1 MPETFVSSIDEIK
14 ENIQTFTAYRLST
27 DHVEKEFYIKRA
39 INGIRF
45 VMFYSSGVASFAPAR
60 FLGYAKNDTR
70 KHDEAAARTGM
81 DTNKAITRLL
91 GEPALDG
98 YCEKLYQSFC
108 KSIGLAPKKTGA
120 IGSERRYWSLLAD
133 SDLLLDDIAR
143 VNLSDET
150 PETLKRGLVDARMG
164 TGDFRRAVAALW
176 GACAVTGCS
185 NHVVLR
191 VSAIKPW
198 RHAIDAERLDPHNA
212 LLLIPNLAVAFE
224 TGLISFDPD
233 GAMLL
238 SARLT
243 AEDRAALGI
252 TDTLRLTLTAQQAHY
267 MGHHRARVF
276 RA

>member
-14 ENIQTFTAYRLST
+14 ENIQTFSAYRLSK
-27 DHVEKEFYIKRA
+27 DHFEKEFYIKRA

-45 VMFYSSGVASFAPAR
+45 VMFYSSGIASFAPAR

-70 KHDEAAARTGM
+70 RHDDTAAKPGM
-81 DTNKAITRLL
+81 DTNKALTRLL
-91 GEPALDG
+91 GEPSLDG
-98 YCEKLYQSFC
+98 YCEKLYQAYC

-120 IGSERRYWSLLAD
+120 LGSERRYWTLLAD
-133 SDLLLDDIAR
+133 SDLLLDDIGR

-150 PETLKRGLVDARMG
+150 PATLKRSLVDARMG
-164 TGDFRRAVAALW
+164 SGDFRRAVAALW
-176 GACAVTGCS
+176 NGCAVTGCS

-191 VSAIKPW
+191 VSYIKPW
-198 RHAIDAERLDPHNA
+198 RQSDDGERLDPQNA

-224 TGLISFDPD
+224 TGLITFESD
-233 GAMLL
+233 GTVVL

-243 AEDRAALGI
+243 ADDRTALGL
-252 TDTLRLTLTAQQAHY
+252 TEALRLTLTPEQANY

-276 RA
+276 RT

>member
-1 MPETFVSSIDEIK
+1 MPETFVSSIDDIK
-14 ENIQTFTAYRLST
+14 ENIQTFAAYRLSA

-45 VMFYSSGVASFAPAR
+45 VMFYSGGVASFAPAR

-70 KHDEAAARTGM
+70 KHDEPATKTGM

-91 GEPALDG
+91 GEPSLDG
-98 YCEKLYQSFC
+98 YCEKLYQTFC
-108 KSIGLAPKKTGA
+108 KSIGLAPKKIGA
-120 IGSERRYWSLLAD
+120 VGSERRYWSLLAD
-133 SDLLLDDIAR
+133 SDLLLDDIGR

-150 PETLKRGLVDARMG
+150 PDTLKRALIDARMG
-164 TGDFRRAVAALW
+164 TGEFRRAVAALS
-176 GACAVTGCS
+176 GACAVTGCG

-191 VSAIKPW
+191 VAAIKPW
-198 RHAIDAERLDPHNA
+198 RHAADAERLDPHNA

-224 TGLISFDPD
+224 AGLISFDPD
-233 GAMLL
+233 GAALL
-238 SARLT
+238 SSRLT
-243 AEDRAALGI
+243 AEDRSTLGLN
-252 TDTLRLTLTAQQAHY
+252 DTPRLTLTPRQAQY